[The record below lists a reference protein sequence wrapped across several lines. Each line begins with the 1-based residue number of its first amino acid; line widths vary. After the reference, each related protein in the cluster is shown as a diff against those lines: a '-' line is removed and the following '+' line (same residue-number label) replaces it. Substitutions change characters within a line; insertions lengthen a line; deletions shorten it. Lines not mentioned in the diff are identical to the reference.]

1 MLNIETIEAA
11 VAFDRLQAMR
21 NASKTGGALGQV
33 SNIELRLLSSS
44 LGNLKQSNS
53 KEEFQRNLDQVKK
66 VYNEIVHG
74 KDYQDPSDTNNDL
87 SDDEKKY
94 LGL

>member
-1 MLNIETIEAA
+1 
-11 VAFDRLQAMR
+11 
-21 NASKTGGALGQV
+21 
-33 SNIELRLLSSS
+33 
-44 LGNLKQSNS
+44 LKQSNN

-74 KDYQDPSDTNNDL
+74 KDYQDPSDVINPTTNNNNDL
-87 SDDEKKY
+87 SESAKKY